1 MYVCMFHEN
10 KQSRILI
17 FYLIYDALK
26 TFLIIDKISITNMD
40 TKRRTNGCDSI
51 SNRLGISDMLILL
64 GYVCGWVCVWGGG
77 GVGGRAFR
85 RCIRICPRIIS
96 LMLMETSIHAYYFP
110 LGECRELHSHW
121 PVLSKPGYA
130 IFHIFDYTNTLLGQ
144 TETQSSRYRYIICAR
159 LNWPDIDYS
168 SVLDSCAMLSCRFLP
183 SKSDR
188 SSTV

>member
-64 GYVCGWVCVWGGG
+64 GYVCVWGGG
-77 GVGGRAFR
+77 GGGRLEDVSA
-85 RCIRICPRIIS
+85 
-96 LMLMETSIHAYYFP
+96 
-110 LGECRELHSHW
+110 
-121 PVLSKPGYA
+121 
-130 IFHIFDYTNTLLGQ
+130 
-144 TETQSSRYRYIICAR
+144 
-159 LNWPDIDYS
+159 
-168 SVLDSCAMLSCRFLP
+168 SVHG
-183 SKSDR
+183 
-188 SSTV
+188 